1 MWLDYMSKMF
11 KSSHKN
17 GKLQGEKRHYAGS
30 PEINHCLLFFFTFI
44 ICVSSSI
51 NDLEKNNKMI

>member
-17 GKLQGEKRHYAGS
+17 GKLHGEKRHYAGS

-51 NDLEKNNKMI
+51 NDLEKK